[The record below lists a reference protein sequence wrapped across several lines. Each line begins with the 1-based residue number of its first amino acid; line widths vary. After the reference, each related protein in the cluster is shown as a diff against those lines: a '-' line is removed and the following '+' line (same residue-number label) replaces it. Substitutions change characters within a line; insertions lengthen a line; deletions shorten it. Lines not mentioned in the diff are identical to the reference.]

1 MAAIGRL
8 ASPTPMTTTT
18 DGGYPWHDGELL
30 YAADLNA
37 AIAYSAGV
45 YDIRSFG
52 AKSDGATD
60 DSAAL
65 NTAIATAIAAG
76 GGKVVI
82 PAGRTVLFFAIAATI
97 PAGVTLT
104 IEGMG
109 AGASELYF
117 SAPTDGLTFSLLN
130 SGSNWGGV
138 HLRAF
143 NVIRGPT
150 SPVSANT
157 GISISIPSGP
167 MYGGNSSLRDLVVR
181 GSVPMTNQWTN
192 SVVLAGISGTSVDN
206 VVITGRN
213 SIATDGGDVLLSLSG
228 GPASNQFGVSYNIV
242 NCNLVGGSAGINV
255 SGWVQGVFIANSTV
269 IGQYDSIRWTGGG
282 PFAAEEMAVTNSTL
296 NAGHR
301 GFYVQQVNQCAV
313 SGTSILHFDTGV
325 AAGWAGVELNA
336 SAYCAV
342 TGNNIVGA
350 HTGSEVGILLANCGF
365 GCGNAVAGNAIV
377 NISPSGNG
385 IYLQGTTA
393 GATVVGNCIIGGS
406 VNGIIQDGAY
416 PNTLVGNTK
425 DGTELPSAFYKPI
438 AFAPAGG
445 ARWFLGHDG
454 VTESGGNTGNNFEI
468 VSASDTGVLLGAP
481 LTINRASGIVTVQA
495 YGGGATHLGIN
506 AVAGAEGNIS
516 YSRAGAQRWFVGI
529 TGTDSGSNT
538 GSDFEFVRVSDAGG
552 LLGAP
557 LVISR
562 ATGALTITVPLNAA
576 NDAAA
581 ASAGV
586 PVGGVYRNGSAMMV
600 RVV

>member
-1 MAAIGRL
+1 MNDVV
-8 ASPTPMTTTT
+8 PQ
-18 DGGYPWHDGELL
+18 YPWSEGDHLF
-30 YAADLNA
+30 ASALNA
-37 AIAYSAGV
+37 AIADGPYLPSGGAFSLI
-45 YDIRSFG
+45 YFG
-52 AKSDGATD
+52 GKSDGTTD
-60 DSAAL
+60 DAAAL
-65 NTAIATAIAAG
+65 NAAIAQISSLPH
-76 GGKVVI
+76 GGKLI
-82 PAGRTVLFFAIAATI
+82 LPAGRTVIGSAITANI
-97 PAGVTLT
+97 PAGKTLT

-109 AGASELYF
+109 AGVSELYF
-117 SAPTDGLTFSLLN
+117 PAATDGLHFSLLN
-130 SGSNWGGV
+130 SGSAWGGV
-138 HLRAF
+138 HLRDF
-143 NVIRGPT
+143 SVIRGPT

-167 MYGGNSSLRDLVVR
+167 MYAGNSSLRDLVVR
-181 GSVPMTNQWTN
+181 GSIPMTNQWAN
-192 SVVLAGISGTSVDN
+192 SIVLAGISGTAIDN

-228 GPASNQFGVSYNIV
+228 GPASNQFGVSYNVV

-269 IGQYDSIRWTGGG
+269 IGQYDSIRWVGGG

-301 GFYVQQVNQCAV
+301 GFYVSQVNQCAI
-313 SGTSILHFDTGV
+313 SNSSILHFNTGV
-325 AAGWAGVELNA
+325 AAGWAGVELNVCQYSSVA
-336 SAYCAV
+336 
-342 TGNNIVGA
+342 GNNIVGA
-350 HTGSEVGILLANCGF
+350 NAGNETGVLLSACGF
-365 GCGNAVAGNAIV
+365 GCANTVVGNAII
-377 NISPSGNG
+377 NIVASGHG
-385 IYLQGTTA
+385 VYLQGTTG
-393 GATVVGNCIIGGS
+393 GAAIIGNCIIGGS
-406 VNGIIQDGAY
+406 SNAVALDLTY
-416 PNTLVGNTK
+416 PNTLVGNTWDNTEISRVFFQPVTFAAASSSVARWLVGN
-425 DGTELPSAFYKPI
+425 DGT
-438 AFAPAGG
+438 
-445 ARWFLGHDG
+445 
-454 VTESGGNTGNNFEI
+454 TESGGNAGNNFEI
-468 VSASDTGVLLGAP
+468 VGVNDAGGLLGSP

-506 AVAGAEGNIS
+506 PVAGADGNIL